1 MRQVKVL
8 QHRSVPD
15 YFFNS
20 DKKSTTTSKPT
31 TDYDFDGFDELEDE
45 DDLDYDESYSFLP
58 QYVSLFYW

>member
-45 DDLDYDESYSFLP
+45 DELDYDESYSP
-58 QYVSLFYW
+58 HYVPLFYWY